1 MGTEGWEGRNKLAV
15 MLRGAGGHTVLDQV
29 LPAQESDFPVKAAVM
44 GMLSKGLWDLSVLIL
59 QLPVRL

>member
-1 MGTEGWEGRNKLAV
+1 M
-15 MLRGAGGHTVLDQV
+15 LDQV